1 MGSQIHLMTV
11 MLRKRILKNAFSS
24 ASSSF
29 TGAGRGG
36 PRRYVPTATM
46 ALRIVVVGGSTM
58 AASYYYYFYDDE
70 NGHDISSATTLLEGS
85 PAPKNPNT
93 PPTTTTSTA
102 AATTTTTTK
111 TNQHNNKSHLLHYRT
126 YRPSHWNSSN
136 RDSSVTGSKVRR
148 PLPTRAEQ
156 LVRLQQSTAEAPMDV
171 LVVGGGA
178 TGCGIALDAVTRGLS
193 TGLI

>member
-1 MGSQIHLMTV
+1 MVPVVEEELAEGDDMCQGLWRASVRTV
-11 MLRKRILKNAFSS
+11 L
-24 ASSSF
+24 
-29 TGAGRGG
+29 
-36 PRRYVPTATM
+36 
-46 ALRIVVVGGSTM
+46 VGGTTTM
-58 AASYYYYFYDDE
+58 AASYYYDYDYGYDD
-70 NGHDISSATTLLEGS
+70 DDDAPTTLLEGS
-85 PAPKNPNT
+85 SPPKNPNT
-93 PPTTTTSTA
+93 TTTTSTA
-102 AATTTTTTK
+102 AAAAATTTTTTT
-111 TNQHNNKSHLLHYRT
+111 TNSHNNKSHLLHYRT

-136 RDSSVTGSKVRR
+136 RDSSVTGSLKVRR